1 MEILRKG
8 VDNNNLLV
16 YIWGGGDN
24 VQTSQRKYDYDKRY
38 CREHYDQ
45 VNINV
50 PKGARDKWK
59 QYAKE
64 SGLSLNQFLIMAVEE
79 KVMRDGL

>member
-1 MEILRKG
+1 MTEVK
-8 VDNNNLLV
+8 
-16 YIWGGGDN
+16 
-24 VQTSQRKYDYDKRY
+24 KRNEY
-38 CREHYDQ
+38 LHEYRREHYDQ

-50 PKGARDKWK
+50 PKGMKEKWK

-64 SGLSLNQFLIMAVEE
+64 SGVSLNQFLADAVEE